1 MNTRTFQTL
10 AILGCCAAAAGTAQ
24 ASDQPDP
31 WSVAL
36 IAGDSMALHGSLR
49 APLKTTVADLG
60 ALDPAMVGQA
70 GTADLHRLRYDR
82 LFNPDFNAGLELGYA
97 FDDALQA
104 YGRIG
109 YGHLDGRVRDIGQV
123 ARESPA
129 DVGELRAHMNDVHDE
144 SLEAGARYTWQ
155 TGSDWRPYA
164 GVALGADRVDGM
176 RGSLTLQAAS
186 AVPEHVRFTRGDTVF
201 SQSLETGVEYDP
213 GNNFGLRIGV
223 EADHSGVAS
232 NAHDP
237 KLLALGYDR
246 DNDAQ
251 ARWAFPVAVAAT
263 WRF

>member
-1 MNTRTFQTL
+1 MKILRCAALLLLALAPQRAHAGAWTRDHGQLYVNLNYSRIAARGFFQLDGQIINFGSTYAQHQL
-10 AILGCCAAAAGTAQ
+10 AIYGE
-24 ASDQPDP
+24 
-31 WSVAL
+31 
-36 IAGDSMALHGSLR
+36 
-49 APLKTTVADLG
+49 
-60 ALDPAMVGQA
+60 VGVIS
-70 GTADLHRLRYDR
+70 R
-82 LFNPDFNAGLELGYA
+82 
-97 FDDALQA
+97 
-104 YGRIG
+104 
-109 YGHLDGRVRDIGQV
+109 
-123 ARESPA
+123 
-129 DVGELRAHMNDVHDE
+129 
-144 SLEAGARYTWQ
+144 
-155 TGSDWRPYA
+155 
-164 GVALGADRVDGM
+164 
-176 RGSLTLQAAS
+176 SLTLQAAS